1 MAKFYSK
8 TTNSF
13 YASDIHGDNKPSDC
27 IEISEE
33 FWQELVNGL
42 SQGKVI
48 KVDDNGNPYVAE
60 PPPLTEEQKIDIANS
75 YRQQAYYKEADALFF
90 KSQRGE
96 IDKQVWLDK
105 VAEIKARFPK

>member
-8 TTNSF
+8 TTKGF
-13 YASDIHGDNKPSDC
+13 YVSEIHGDNKPSDC
-27 IEISEE
+27 VEITEE
-33 FWQELVNGL
+33 LWQDLLDGL
-42 SQGKVI
+42 SIGKVI
-48 KVDDNGNPYVAE
+48 ETDADGNPYVAE
-60 PPPLTEEQKIDIANS
+60 PPPLTQEQKNDIADS